1 MQKIKAF
8 TAILFSKI
16 QLIRNA
22 QLICYKSFIRIAL
35 ATTLTLSTLFSI
47 PSSANTDNLDK
58 ISERGTLRVGMST
71 FVPWAMRN
79 TQGELIGFEI
89 DVAKRLAKDSGWKV
103 EFVPTAWDGIIPAL
117 LANKFDVIIGGMSIT
132 EARAKSVLFSS
143 PYSHSGVQVAA
154 SKTLADGFSSFDDF
168 NSRRVKIAARRGAF
182 TVQVARET
190 FPKAKILQFDDDA
203 QAFQEVLNGNAHA
216 VIASSP
222 KPEHEVIKHQDALFL
237 PFTERLS
244 KGNEAFAVRLGE
256 EDKKAFFDNWI
267 EQRTQDGWLA
277 ERYEYWFATLDWQ
290 DDVAKG
296 Q

>member
-1 MQKIKAF
+1 MINIGKKRISGKGFKAAI
-8 TAILFSKI
+8 TAL
-16 QLIRNA
+16 LG
-22 QLICYKSFIRIAL
+22 L
-35 ATTLTLSTLFSI
+35 AISL
-47 PSSANTDNLDK
+47 PSLASETPNLDR
-58 ISERGTLRVGMST
+58 INDRGTLRVGMST

-79 TQGELIGFEI
+79 KQGELIGFEI
-89 DVAKRLAKDSGWKV
+89 DVAKRLAKDSGWQV

-117 LANKFDVIIGGMSIT
+117 LAKKFDVIIGGMSIT
-132 EARAKSVLFSS
+132 SERSKSVLFST

-154 SKTLADGFSSFDDF
+154 NKELADGFSELSDF

-222 KPEHEVIKHQDALFL
+222 KPEHEAVKNSDKLFI

-256 EDKKAFFDNWI
+256 ADKEAFFNSWI
-267 EQRTQDGWLA
+267 QARTQDGWLK
-277 ERYEYWFATLDWQ
+277 ERYEYWFSTLDWQ
-290 DDVAKG
+290 DQIASG

>member
-1 MQKIKAF
+1 MKNIGRKLISRNGFKAAI
-8 TAILFSKI
+8 TALLGLAISLP
-16 QLIRNA
+16 
-22 QLICYKSFIRIAL
+22 AL
-35 ATTLTLSTLFSI
+35 ASET
-47 PSSANTDNLDK
+47 PNLDK
-58 ISERGTLRVGMST
+58 INERGTLRVGMST
-71 FVPWAMRN
+71 FVPWAMRDK
-79 TQGELIGFEI
+79 QGELIGFEI
-89 DVAKRLAKDSGWKV
+89 DVAKRLAKDSGWQV

-117 LANKFDVIIGGMSIT
+117 LAKKFDVIIGGMSIT
-132 EARAKSVLFSS
+132 PERSKSVLFSA

-154 SKTLADGFSSFDDF
+154 NKELAEGFSELSDF

-222 KPEHEVIKHQDALFL
+222 KPDHEAVKNSDKLFI

-256 EDKKAFFDNWI
+256 ADKEAFFNQWI
-267 EQRTQDGWLA
+267 QARTQDGWL
-277 ERYEYWFATLDWQ
+277 EQRYEYWFSTLDWQ
-290 DDVAKG
+290 DQIASG

>member
-1 MQKIKAF
+1 MKNIGRKLISRNGFKAAI
-8 TAILFSKI
+8 TALLGLAISLP
-16 QLIRNA
+16 
-22 QLICYKSFIRIAL
+22 AL
-35 ATTLTLSTLFSI
+35 ASET
-47 PSSANTDNLDK
+47 PNLDK
-58 ISERGTLRVGMST
+58 INERGTLRVGMST
-71 FVPWAMRN
+71 FVPWAMRDK
-79 TQGELIGFEI
+79 QGELIGFEI
-89 DVAKRLAKDSGWKV
+89 DVAKRLAKDSGWQV

-117 LANKFDVIIGGMSIT
+117 LAKKFDVIIGGMSIT
-132 EARAKSVLFSS
+132 PERSKSVLFSA

-154 SKTLADGFSSFDDF
+154 NKQLAEGFSEFSDF

-222 KPEHEVIKHQDALFL
+222 KPEHEAVKNSDKLFI
-237 PFTERLS
+237 PFTDRLS

-256 EDKKAFFDNWI
+256 ADKEAFFNQWI
-267 EQRTQDGWLA
+267 QARTQDGWL
-277 ERYEYWFATLDWQ
+277 EQRYEYWFSTLDWQ
-290 DDVAKG
+290 DQIASG

>member
-1 MQKIKAF
+1 MYHLGRKLLSAKRFKGAI
-8 TAILFSKI
+8 TAL
-16 QLIRNA
+16 LGLA
-22 QLICYKSFIRIAL
+22 IAL
-35 ATTLTLSTLFSI
+35 
-47 PSSANTDNLDK
+47 PSLAADTPNLDK
-58 ISERGTLRVGMST
+58 INDRGTLRVGMST

-89 DVAKRLAKDSGWKV
+89 DVAKRLAADSGWKV

-117 LANKFDVIIGGMSIT
+117 LAQKFDVIIGGMSVT
-132 EARAKSVLFSS
+132 PERSKSVLFTT

-154 SKTLADGFSSFDDF
+154 NRELADGFSEFSDF

-203 QAFQEVLNGNAHA
+203 QAFQEVINGNAHA

-222 KPEHEVIKHQDALFL
+222 KPEHEAVKNSDKLFI

-256 EDKKAFFDNWI
+256 SDKQAFFDNWI
-267 EQRTQDGWLA
+267 QARTDDGWLS
-277 ERYEYWFATLDWQ
+277 ERYEYWFSTLDWQ
-290 DDVAKG
+290 SQVATG

>member
-1 MQKIKAF
+1 MKKVKILLLGLLAM
-8 TAILFSKI
+8 ALS
-16 QLIRNA
+16 LP
-22 QLICYKSFIRIAL
+22 AL
-35 ATTLTLSTLFSI
+35 A
-47 PSSANTDNLDK
+47 NTENLDK
-58 ISERGTLRVGMST
+58 ITERGSLRVGMST
-71 FVPWAMRN
+71 FVPWAMRSK
-79 TQGELIGFEI
+79 QGELIGFEI
-89 DVAKRLAKDSGWKV
+89 DVAKRLAADSGWKV

-132 EARAKSVLFSS
+132 ESRAKSVLFTT
-143 PYSHSGVQVAA
+143 PYSHSGVQLAA
-154 SKTLADGFSSFDDF
+154 NKTLAEGFTEFADF
-168 NSRRVKIAARRGAF
+168 NSRQVKISARRGAS

-222 KPEHEVIKHQDALFL
+222 KPEQEVIKHQDLLFL

-256 EDKKAFFDNWI
+256 EDKKAFFDKWI
-267 EQRTQDGWLA
+267 KDRSEDGWLS

-290 DDVAKG
+290 SQVS
-296 Q
+296 QNQ

>member
-1 MQKIKAF
+1 MYHLGRKLLSAKRFKGAI
-8 TAILFSKI
+8 TAL
-16 QLIRNA
+16 LGLA
-22 QLICYKSFIRIAL
+22 IAL
-35 ATTLTLSTLFSI
+35 
-47 PSSANTDNLDK
+47 PSLAADTPSLDK
-58 ISERGTLRVGMST
+58 INDRGTLRVGMST

-89 DVAKRLAKDSGWKV
+89 DVAKRLAADSGWKV

-117 LANKFDVIIGGMSIT
+117 LAQKFDVIIGGMSVT
-132 EARAKSVLFSS
+132 PERSKSVLFTT

-154 SKTLADGFSSFDDF
+154 NRELADGFSEFSDF

-203 QAFQEVLNGNAHA
+203 QAFQEVINGNAHA

-222 KPEHEVIKHQDALFL
+222 KPEHEAVKNSDKLFI

-256 EDKKAFFDNWI
+256 SDKQAFFDNWI
-267 EQRTQDGWLA
+267 QARTDDGWLS
-277 ERYEYWFATLDWQ
+277 ERYEYWFSTLDWQ
-290 DDVAKG
+290 SQVATG

>member
-1 MQKIKAF
+1 MYHLGRKLLSAKRFKGAI
-8 TAILFSKI
+8 TAL
-16 QLIRNA
+16 LGLA
-22 QLICYKSFIRIAL
+22 IAL
-35 ATTLTLSTLFSI
+35 
-47 PSSANTDNLDK
+47 PSLAADTPNLDK
-58 ISERGTLRVGMST
+58 INDRGTLRVGMST

-89 DVAKRLAKDSGWKV
+89 DVAKRLAADSGWKV

-117 LANKFDVIIGGMSIT
+117 LAQKFDVIIGGMSVT
-132 EARAKSVLFSS
+132 PERSKSVLFTT

-154 SKTLADGFSSFDDF
+154 NRELADGFSEFSDF

-203 QAFQEVLNGNAHA
+203 QAFQEVINGNAHA

-222 KPEHEVIKHQDALFL
+222 KPEHEAVKNSDKLFI

-256 EDKKAFFDNWI
+256 SDKQAFFDNWI
-267 EQRTQDGWLA
+267 QARTDDGWLS
-277 ERYEYWFATLDWQ
+277 ERYEYWFSTLDWQ
-290 DDVAKG
+290 NEVATG

>member
-1 MQKIKAF
+1 MKLIPKSAFKAVVGV
-8 TAILFSKI
+8 ILSAVMA
-16 QLIRNA
+16 LP
-22 QLICYKSFIRIAL
+22 AL
-35 ATTLTLSTLFSI
+35 ASET
-47 PSSANTDNLDK
+47 PNLDK
-58 ISERGTLRVGMST
+58 ISDRGTLRVGMST
-71 FVPWAMRN
+71 FVPWAMRDK
-79 TQGELIGFEI
+79 QGDLVGFEI
-89 DVAKRLAKDSGWKV
+89 DVAKRLAQDSGWKV

-117 LANKFDVIIGGMSIT
+117 LAKKFDVIIGGMSIT
-132 EARAKSVLFSS
+132 PERSKSILFTS

-154 SKTLADGFSSFDDF
+154 NKTLADGFRSPSDF
-168 NSRRVKIAARRGAF
+168 NSRRIKIAARRGAF

-222 KPEHEVIKHQDALFL
+222 KPEHETVKNADKLFI

-256 EDKKAFFDNWI
+256 TDKAAFFNQWI
-267 EQRTQDGWLA
+267 EARTADGWLA
-277 ERYEYWFATLDWQ
+277 ERYEYWFSTLDWQ
-290 DDVAKG
+290 QQIATG